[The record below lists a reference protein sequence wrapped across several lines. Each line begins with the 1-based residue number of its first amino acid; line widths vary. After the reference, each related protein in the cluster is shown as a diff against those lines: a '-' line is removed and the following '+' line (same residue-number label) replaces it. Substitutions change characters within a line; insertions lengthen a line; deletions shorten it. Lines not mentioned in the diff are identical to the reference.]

1 MPEHDDIVI
10 LDKGFTRNQ
19 SRTSP
24 AISTARAKMS
34 ANELK
39 AFYQISTLV
48 KQDDTDFLIY
58 EISSDDFVKKLG
70 FSETNDSYIKDLCRG
85 LLKQIFE
92 IERPDG
98 TWEAYS
104 IFSSFKFKPKVRTIT
119 VRFNDEMKPFLLEL
133 TQYTKIH
140 QVEYIRQFESKY
152 AIRIYA
158 LLKDYRLLSYRDIE
172 IEALKKMLVLPKSY
186 KDFTDISRFVLMPAV
201 KEINA
206 KSDLEIYSIDPI
218 EKQGKKIVRIR
229 VNFGNKADK
238 QANQIMKYLEQRYKR
253 SSQDPSVFYGFYYS
267 ISDEPRSKGEI
278 FRITKIEADSR
289 PYFTAFSEK
298 QTLFAVLGKKEF
310 MKRLLGGIYKA
321 LIFMADTEKR
331 QSLDLD
337 QWQNEQDKITQM
349 KRILDSW
356 GKGLK

>member
-24 AISTARAKMS
+24 VISTARAKMS

-172 IEALKKMLVLPKSY
+172 IEALKKCLFYQKAIKILQILV
-186 KDFTDISRFVLMPAV
+186 
-201 KEINA
+201 
-206 KSDLEIYSIDPI
+206 DLY
-218 EKQGKKIVRIR
+218 
-229 VNFGNKADK
+229 
-238 QANQIMKYLEQRYKR
+238 
-253 SSQDPSVFYGFYYS
+253 
-267 ISDEPRSKGEI
+267 
-278 FRITKIEADSR
+278 
-289 PYFTAFSEK
+289 
-298 QTLFAVLGKKEF
+298 
-310 MKRLLGGIYKA
+310 
-321 LIFMADTEKR
+321 
-331 QSLDLD
+331 
-337 QWQNEQDKITQM
+337 
-349 KRILDSW
+349 
-356 GKGLK
+356 